1 MGMSERRDA
10 YAGGPDNCTEE
21 DKKFYTVF
29 AALLDHRNFL
39 NRLSQ
44 RDISDDEIRQAI
56 RERLRLEIPEDELI
70 VNLRRVI
77 GLAKKTTEADFYQTY
92 GKIRC

>member
-1 MGMSERRDA
+1 MDMSERRDA

-29 AALLDHRNFL
+29 AALLDHRDFL

-44 RDISDDEIRQAI
+44 RDISDDAIRQAI
-56 RERLRLEIPEDELI
+56 RERLRLEIPDELI

-77 GLAKKTTEADFYQTY
+77 GLAKQTTESDFYQTY